1 MYQADVDCV
10 SFCFTDLFLMTFS
23 TQNKKNRAITLN
35 FQQKSFVHFVEDN
48 AIFIFFHFIHF
59 LLASENSGHFAAQ
72 TLVST
77 RNE

>member
-48 AIFIFFHFIHF
+48 AIFMKNHF
-59 LLASENSGHFAAQ
+59 LLALENSGHFAAQ

>member
-35 FQQKSFVHFVEDN
+35 FQQKTLEDN
-48 AIFIFFHFIHF
+48 ARFMKKNF
-59 LLASENSGHFAAQ
+59 LLASENSGHFAMQ

>member
-10 SFCFTDLFLMTFS
+10 SFCLTDLFLMIFFS
-23 TQNKKNRAITLN
+23 TQNKKSRAITLN
-35 FQQKSFVHFVEDN
+35 FQQKTLVHCVEDN
-48 AIFIFFHFIHF
+48 ARFMKNNF
-59 LLASENSGHFAAQ
+59 LVASENSGHFAMQ

>member
-10 SFCFTDLFLMTFS
+10 SFCFTDLFMMTFS

-35 FQQKSFVHFVEDN
+35 FQPKTFGNCVEDN
-48 AIFIFFHFIHF
+48 ARFMKNHF
-59 LLASENSGHFAAQ
+59 LLASENSGHFAMQ

-77 RNE
+77 GNE

>member
-10 SFCFTDLFLMTFS
+10 SFCFNDLFLMTYS

-35 FQQKSFVHFVEDN
+35 FQQKSFVHFVED
-48 AIFIFFHFIHF
+48 IFMKNHF
-59 LLASENSGHFAAQ
+59 LLASENSGHFATQ

>member
-1 MYQADVDCV
+1 MYQADVGCV

-35 FQQKSFVHFVEDN
+35 FPQKSFVHFVEDN
-48 AIFIFFHFIHF
+48 AIFMKNHF

>member
-1 MYQADVDCV
+1 MYEADVDCV

-35 FQQKSFVHFVEDN
+35 FQQKTFVHCVEDN
-48 AIFIFFHFIHF
+48 ARFMKNNF
-59 LLASENSGHFAAQ
+59 LLASENSGHFAMQ
-72 TLVST
+72 TMVST

>member
-10 SFCFTDLFLMTFS
+10 SFCFNDLFLMTFS

-35 FQQKSFVHFVEDN
+35 FQQKTFVHCVEDN
-48 AIFIFFHFIHF
+48 ARFMKNNF
-59 LLASENSGHFAAQ
+59 LLASENSGHFAMQ

-77 RNE
+77 RNK

>member
-35 FQQKSFVHFVEDN
+35 FQQKTFVHCVEDN
-48 AIFIFFHFIHF
+48 ARFMKNNF
-59 LLASENSGHFAAQ
+59 LLASENSGHFAMQ
-72 TLVST
+72 TMVST

>member
-35 FQQKSFVHFVEDN
+35 FQQKTFVHCVEDN
-48 AIFIFFHFIHF
+48 ARFLKNHF
-59 LLASENSGHFAAQ
+59 LLASKNSGHFGMQ

>member
-10 SFCFTDLFLMTFS
+10 SFCLTDLFLMIFS
-23 TQNKKNRAITLN
+23 TQNNKNRAITLN

-48 AIFIFFHFIHF
+48 AIFMKNHF
-59 LLASENSGHFAAQ
+59 LLASENSGHFATQ